1 MKKVVRLTESDL
13 ARIVKRVIQ
22 EQAQDPIKLGFV
34 KWGDKGYIIRL
45 PQGSTPQNDS
55 IRIIAKPTGDDSFLV
70 SIAVN
75 GNKKIRGEMKG
86 LTTFKNIESM
96 FGKPFKD
103 MDNKFV
109 SVSGEINGG
118 ELAKLVNLLKSLKID
133 DKNNMFLNESRI
145 VKRVIQE
152 QADDSEVVV
161 KATEVKAEDKNCF
174 RDASKEEALAVGLN
188 HGHKYKVKKKGCMT
202 KTKYKG
208 PKTKYRGN
216 NWP

>member
-1 MKKVVRLTESDL
+1 MAKVIRLTESDL
-13 ARIVKRVIQ
+13 A
-22 EQAQDPIKLGFV
+22 
-34 KWGDKGYIIRL
+34 
-45 PQGSTPQNDS
+45 
-55 IRIIAKPTGDDSFLV
+55 
-70 SIAVN
+70 
-75 GNKKIRGEMKG
+75 
-86 LTTFKNIESM
+86 
-96 FGKPFKD
+96 
-103 MDNKFV
+103 
-109 SVSGEINGG
+109 
-118 ELAKLVNLLKSLKID
+118 
-133 DKNNMFLNESRI
+133 RI

-161 KATEVKAEDKNCF
+161 KATEVKTEDKNCF